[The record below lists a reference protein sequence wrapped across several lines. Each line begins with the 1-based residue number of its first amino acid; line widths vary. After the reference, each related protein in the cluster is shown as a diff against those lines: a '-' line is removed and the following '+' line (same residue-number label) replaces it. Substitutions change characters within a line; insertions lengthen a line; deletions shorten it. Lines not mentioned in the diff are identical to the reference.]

1 MQKLFWEDQK
11 LEPYHA
17 KAQKSGNT
25 KNAKKTIL
33 GINQNQILIRK
44 WLLKIMIFFAAY
56 YLDFASWRESF
67 PAIPFA
73 QTAQRRN
80 CRETRKE
87 HFTQRRKRSQEQGRK
102 EVQSQIMGRSKAS
115 LKCAHATP
123 FAQTAQ
129 GRTYREAQK
138 ITRTRT
144 QRSAKPFYG
153 KIKS

>member
-1 MQKLFWEDQK
+1 VQKLFWEDQK

-67 PAIPFA
+67 QAIPFA
-73 QTAQRRN
+73 QTAQGRTY
-80 CRETRKE
+80 RETRKE
-87 HFTQRRKRSQEQGRK
+87 HFTQRRKN
-102 EVQSQIMGRSKAS
+102 
-115 LKCAHATP
+115 T
-123 FAQTAQ
+123 
-129 GRTYREAQK
+129 
-138 ITRTRT
+138 
-144 QRSAKPFYG
+144 
-153 KIKS
+153 